1 MNLLNKIKII
11 LPWSK
16 SDNSFDEE
24 LLGDINTTRFVVLDT
39 ETTGFD
45 YENDRILCIGAI
57 VLQNNT
63 ISIQESFEVYIEQEH
78 CNQATAH
85 IHGILKDYVLDRPK
99 ELEALHQFLAFL
111 GDSIIIAHHTKF
123 DMTMINNALVRN
135 GLDKITNRTLDTASL
150 YKKTLIK
157 SNLLQ
162 HKDHYSLDDLADKF
176 DISKKDRHTAIGD
189 AYITAIAFLKILKK
203 LREKEVSMLYHLF
216 RYNHKKKSFR
226 CGGSFFIILR

>member
-1 MNLLNKIKII
+1 MTIKEKII
-11 LPWSK
+11 ESLQILGILNEPI
-16 SDNSFDEE
+16 DEKLNRPIE
-24 LLGDINTTRFVVLDT
+24 SERFVVLDT

-45 YENDRILCIGAI
+45 YVNDRILCIGAI
-57 VLQNNT
+57 TLKNGTINLQDA
-63 ISIQESFEVYIEQEH
+63 FEHYMDQEH
-78 CNQATAH
+78 FDKSSVQ
-85 IHGILKDYVLDRPK
+85 IHGIIRSDVLDHK
-99 ELEALHQFLAFL
+99 SELQVLQLFLDYL

-135 GLDKITNRTLDTASL
+135 GLDKIPNRTLDTASL

-216 RYNHKKKSFR
+216 R
-226 CGGSFFIILR
+226 